1 MHVSALSTVS
11 NKVSLRNSLKATQRQ
26 LPRGANWVIAIAS
39 TDGTKAVNVV
49 VHVSL
54 REIRSLFEEHI
65 GDYATTDYVEADAA
79 NAVGLPAG

>member
-1 MHVSALSTVS
+1 MHVMAISSVPNSASFW
-11 NKVSLRNSLKATQRQ
+11 NSLKAAHGQ

-49 VHVSL
+49 VHESL
-54 REIRSLFEEHI
+54 GEIRSIFEEHI
-65 GDYATTDYVEADAA
+65 GDDATTDYVEADAA

>member
-1 MHVSALSTVS
+1 MHVMAISSVPNSASFW
-11 NKVSLRNSLKATQRQ
+11 NSLKAAHGQ
-26 LPRGANWVIAIAS
+26 LPRRANWVIAIAR

-49 VHVSL
+49 VHESL
-54 REIRSLFEEHI
+54 GEIRSLSEEHI